1 MMILDAKGLSRHFG
15 GLKAVED
22 VSLGLEPGSIT
33 ALIGPNGA
41 GKTTFF
47 NCLTGIYQPTS
58 GEVVFQGETL
68 TGLKPHQVTR
78 RGVAR
83 TFQNIRLFAEM
94 TALENVMVGGTGWTR
109 SGIAGALLRN
119 KRVREEE
126 RELMLFAFQLLDF
139 VGLADKADIW
149 ARNLPYGDQRR
160 LEIARAMATRPR
172 LLLLDE
178 PAAGMNPVETDAL
191 MALIRKIRGEGIT
204 VLLIEH
210 DMKLV
215 MGISE
220 KIFVLDHG
228 VLIAEG
234 KPEAIRNDPQVIGA
248 YLGKDTVHA

>member
-234 KPEAIRNDPQVIGA
+234 KPETIRNDPHVIEA